1 MLSSQPAS
9 SELLA
14 CQDCVKRSWIPIGG
28 PCSRISIVDFNSG
41 PSFVLMSGNRV
52 WIATISGTD
61 AASAS
66 SSRRSFVTSWAFAT
80 ISGTGID
87 TGACGAAPL
96 RGVPGAGGVFCGAS
110 AGRTVAGAGEA
121 RQPHVHEG

>member
-1 MLSSQPAS
+1 M
-9 SELLA
+9 
-14 CQDCVKRSWIPIGG
+14 
-28 PCSRISIVDFNSG
+28 DFNSG

-52 WIATISGTD
+52 WIATISGTG

-96 RGVPGAGGVFCGAS
+96 SGVPGAGGVFCGAS

-121 RQPHVHEG
+121 GAPTQSGAVAIRQRTTYAATTPRDLRIRCSGSPGRRAPYWT